1 MRGGAG
7 DTNCKKIMAGV
18 ISPALVRRKEGGAGE
33 YRPGR
38 LEAGQGYSAG
48 SYGFGGFG
56 VGSYGFGGF
65 GVGACRVGDCRAIVY
80 RRRLQTWSM
89 APTRGL
95 RRRTMS

>member
-56 VGSYGFGGF
+56 VG
-65 GVGACRVGDCRAIVY
+65 ACRVGDCRAIVY